1 MKETGWL
8 LFFYSVPAR
17 PVGNR
22 MRVWRRLM
30 KAGAVLLKGAAYV
43 LPYSEEHYEL
53 FSWLVSEVAAMNGEA
68 AFVRVGRIE
77 TMEDAEVRGA
87 FSRQKEEA
95 YRGIEGRLDSLRI
108 KDKRAAAVLGKINR
122 EFVEVY
128 RTDFFSSAAGAAL
141 GRRIK
146 EVEEEA
152 AGLTGKAAVQKEAQ
166 IRPRRVQDYRGRV
179 WATRKRPF
187 VDRMASAWLI
197 RRFVDENAV
206 FRFVDEIGGPSI
218 GDAVAFDMMNG
229 EFTHV
234 GDICTFEVLV
244 KSFGLKDRA
253 LKAVAEVVHELDVKD
268 GRYNRPEAV
277 GVEGILSG
285 IRKTATDDMDGLTRG
300 MAVFEMLYTSKR

>member
-1 MKETGWL
+1 MKEAGWL

-128 RTDFFSSAAGAAL
+128 RTDFFSSAAGAAASTS
-141 GRRIK
+141 GTGVGIGPAERGVQRR
-146 EVEEEA
+146 E
-152 AGLTGKAAVQKEAQ
+152 L
-166 IRPRRVQDYRGRV
+166 
-179 WATRKRPF
+179 
-187 VDRMASAWLI
+187 L
-197 RRFVDENAV
+197 
-206 FRFVDEIGGPSI
+206 
-218 GDAVAFDMMNG
+218 VAG
-229 EFTHV
+229 EF
-234 GDICTFEVLV
+234 
-244 KSFGLKDRA
+244 
-253 LKAVAEVVHELDVKD
+253 
-268 GRYNRPEAV
+268 
-277 GVEGILSG
+277 
-285 IRKTATDDMDGLTRG
+285 
-300 MAVFEMLYTSKR
+300 